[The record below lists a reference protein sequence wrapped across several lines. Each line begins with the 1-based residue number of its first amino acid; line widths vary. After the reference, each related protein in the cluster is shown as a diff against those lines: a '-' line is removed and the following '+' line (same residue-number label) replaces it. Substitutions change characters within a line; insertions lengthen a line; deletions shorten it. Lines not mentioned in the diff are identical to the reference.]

1 MRANMRSTRFHLL
14 AAAAIALGVTSL
26 PIHAQMQPA
35 AAEQNAHDLA
45 IGVCGIC
52 HGADGNSINPM
63 YPRLAGQ
70 QAWYLKEQLKAFR
83 DQTRGDPYAVAYMW
97 GMANGLSDPTID
109 ALADYFSQQASGP
122 GRSHGAATLAKGKEI
137 YEHGIPS
144 QGLPACAVCHG
155 AQALGDAMH
164 PRLAGQHAEYIMK
177 QLTSFKD
184 NMRDVAV
191 MHGVAGT
198 LHDGQMQAVADY
210 LESLP

>member
-1 MRANMRSTRFHLL
+1 MRSTRFHLL
-14 AAAAIALGVTSL
+14 AAVAVAFGVASL
-26 PIHAQMQPA
+26 PSHAQMQPA
-35 AAEQNAHDLA
+35 AAEQNAHVLA

-52 HGADGNSINPM
+52 HGPDGNSINPM
-63 YPRLAGQ
+63 FPRLAGQ
-70 QAWYLKEQLKAFR
+70 QAWYLKEQLLAFR

-97 GMANGLSDPTID
+97 GMASGLSDATID
-109 ALADYFSQQASGP
+109 ALADYFARQKTGP
-122 GRSHGAATLAKGKEI
+122 GKSHSAATLAEGKEI

-155 AQALGDAMH
+155 EDALGDSTH

-177 QLTSFKD
+177 QLASFKD
-184 NMRDVAV
+184 NMRKVAV

-198 LHDGQMQAVADY
+198 LHDGQMQEVADY